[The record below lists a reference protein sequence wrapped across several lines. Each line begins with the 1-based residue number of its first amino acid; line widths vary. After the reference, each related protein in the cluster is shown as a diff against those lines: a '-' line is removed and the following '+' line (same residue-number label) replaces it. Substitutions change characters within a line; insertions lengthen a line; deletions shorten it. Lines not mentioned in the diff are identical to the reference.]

1 MKPDQPSF
9 LLAHLSDPHLPLT
22 PGVTPRDFLGKRTLS
37 YLSWH
42 LNRRHRH
49 RRETLDALTA
59 DLAQQGPDHIAVTGD
74 LTNLGLETE
83 YLQAHAWLDDLG
95 EPENVSVIPGNHE
108 AMVKGAWERGGAHWR
123 PFWQGDSPARNQ
135 AHAFPYLRV
144 RGQVALM
151 GLSTAIASRP
161 GLAVGALGEA
171 QLARL
176 APLLARAR
184 DAGLCRVLMI
194 HHPPLAGTVPARKA
208 LLDAPALQGV
218 LAREGA
224 ELLLHGHS
232 HRSHLQEIDTADGA
246 APVIGVPSASS
257 MHHEPAAYNL
267 YRIATRPEGWALSV
281 KTRRLSAARQIEA
294 LQGFETVIARSH
306 AGGNAP

>member
-1 MKPDQPSF
+1 VTPDRPSF

-22 PGVTPRDFLGKRTLS
+22 PGVTPRDFLGKRALS

-59 DLAQQGPDHIAVTGD
+59 DLARQGPEHIAVTGD

-108 AMVKGAWERGGAHWR
+108 AMVKGAWEQGGAHWR
-123 PFWQGDSPARNQ
+123 PFWQGDRPARDQ

-144 RGQVALM
+144 RGQVALI

-184 DAGLCRVLMI
+184 EAGLCRVLMI

-208 LLDAPALQGV
+208 LLDAPALQAV

-232 HRSHLQEIDTADGA
+232 HRSHLQEIDAAGGG

-267 YRIATRPEGWALSV
+267 YRIATVPEGWALSV
-281 KTRRLSAARQIEA
+281 TTRRLSAARQIEA
-294 LQGFETVIARSH
+294 LQGLETVIARSH
-306 AGGNAP
+306 VGGNML